1 MGFKNLING
10 EALLNTLKRKLPV
23 KNSKKIAALF
33 ATFLLGGTHML
44 MAQTADA
51 TATAAATNE
60 DKSAMWTGVGYYV
73 LLFILVCTVVAIVG
87 RVLKAYDL
95 TSQLQGK
102 KPTNWN
108 TIMGV
113 ICAIFLLVGLYGAFW
128 SFIVQ
133 GSMSLP
139 ESASEHGVKTDNM
152 FNITFGITVVV
163 FFITQILLFGF
174 AFVYKGSSERK
185 AYFYPHNNTIEK
197 VWTVIPAIVLTVLV
211 VFGFFTWRTIT
222 NSTNEKGDINIDITG
237 HQFEWYLRYP
247 GKDGLLGNKNYK
259 LYTGL
264 NYLGIDYKDRN
275 SFDDLKADTL
285 VIPVHKSIRLNISAQ
300 DVIHSVYM
308 PYFRLQLNAV
318 PGLPTYF
325 KFVPTITTEEMRA
338 KLGDQSFEYLLYCA
352 KVCGDGHYNM
362 KRIVRVVSESEYNDW
377 LAHQKPC
384 LSDGVKK
391 ELKMMATTSPSVNGT
406 TNRLALNN

>member
-1 MGFKNLING
+1 MGFRNLING
-10 EALLNTLKRKLPV
+10 EALLNTFKRKLPV

-33 ATFLLGGTHML
+33 ATLLLGGTQML

-51 TATAAATNE
+51 TATAATDE
-60 DKSAMWTGVGYYV
+60 DKSAMWIGVSYYV
-73 LLFILVCTVVAIVG
+73 LLFILVCAAVAIIG

-108 TIMGV
+108 TIMAV
-113 ICAIFLLVGLYGAFW
+113 ICGLFLVAGIIGATW
-128 SFIVQ
+128 SFMVQ
-133 GSMSLP
+133 GAMSLP
-139 ESASEHGVKTDNM
+139 EPASLHGVKIDEM
-152 FNITFGITVVV
+152 FFTTTVLTMIV
-163 FFITQILLFGF
+163 FVITQILLFSF
-174 AFVYKGSSERK
+174 LFIYRHSDKRR
-185 AYFYPHNNTIEK
+185 AYFLPHNNTIEK
-197 VWTVIPAIVLTVLV
+197 VWTIIPSIVLTILV

-222 NSTNEKGDINIDITG
+222 NSTDEKGDINIDVTG
-237 HQFEWYLRYP
+237 HQFAWELRYP
-247 GKDGLLGNKNYK
+247 GKDGKLGNKNYK
-259 LYTGL
+259 LYTAL
-264 NYLGIDYKDRN
+264 NNLGIDYKDRN

-285 VIPVHKSIRLNISAQ
+285 VIPVNKSIRLNINAQ

-308 PYFRLQLNAV
+308 PHFRLQLNAV

-325 KFVPTITTEEMRA
+325 KFVPTIKTNEMRT
-338 KLGDQSFEYLLYCA
+338 KLGDPTFEYLLYCA

-362 KRIVRVVSESEYNDW
+362 KKIVRVVSESEYNDW
-377 LAHQKPC
+377 LTHQKPY

-391 ELKMMATTSPSVNGT
+391 ELKMAGTASPLANGT